1 MIQEHTCL
9 AGEFITI
16 LHMKEKLASLRKDDT
31 LRKDDAP
38 TKGSEGLEWE
48 RNRLRE
54 KPCGYFKAPSLD
66 N

>member
-16 LHMKEKLASLRKDDT
+16 LHMEEKLAS

-38 TKGSEGLEWE
+38 TKGSERLEWE
-48 RNRLRE
+48 RTRLKE